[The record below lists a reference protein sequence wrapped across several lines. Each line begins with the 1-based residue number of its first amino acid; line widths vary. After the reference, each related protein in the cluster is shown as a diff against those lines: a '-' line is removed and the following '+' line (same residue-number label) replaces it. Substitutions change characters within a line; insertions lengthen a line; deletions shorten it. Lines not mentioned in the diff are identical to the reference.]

1 MLRGIAILLLFQLL
15 GESTVFLTKL
25 PVPGPVVGLV
35 LLFLA
40 LQLGRRIA
48 SPYFSPI
55 EQASTSLLAN
65 LGLLFVPAGVGVV
78 SLLGVLQAQAGPIAV
93 VLIGSAVF
101 TLLVTVW
108 TFIAA
113 RRLFSRSGGEQ

>member
-35 LLFLA
+35 MLFLA

-48 SPYFSPI
+48 GTSFAPI

-78 SLLGVLQAQAGPIAV
+78 SLLGVLQAQAGPIAL
-93 VLIGSAVF
+93 VLVGSAVF

-113 RRLFSRSGGEQ
+113 RRLFSRSGGKQ

>member
-1 MLRGIAILLLFQLL
+1 MLRGIAALLLFQLL
-15 GESTVFLTKL
+15 GESLVFLTKL

-40 LQLGRRIA
+40 LQFGRRTGRA
-48 SPYFSPI
+48 PFPQV
-55 EQASTSLLAN
+55 EGAAGALLSN

-78 SLLGVLQAQAGPIAV
+78 SLWSVVQSEIGAIAV
-93 VLIGSAVF
+93 VLVVSAAF
-101 TLLVTVW
+101 TLAVTVW

-113 RRLFSRSGGEQ
+113 RRFFDGKWGA

>member
-35 LLFLA
+35 MLFLA

-48 SPYFSPI
+48 GTSFAPI

-78 SLLGVLQAQAGPIAV
+78 SLLGVLQAQAGPIAL
-93 VLIGSAVF
+93 VLVGSAVF
-101 TLLVTVW
+101 TLLVTVR